1 MLAVRGFLIA
11 ATALVLAVL
20 APAAVAFETVRV
32 ATLKTGTVA
41 WELDTIIHHGLD
53 KKHGI
58 ELAVVPVAGKQGADV
73 MLLGGEADVIVT
85 DWIWVSRQR
94 QEGADFTFAPYS
106 AQVGGIVVTANSA
119 IKGIADLKGKK
130 IGVAGGPTDKSW
142 IIFQAVAKKDFGF
155 DLAKEAE
162 PVFAAPPLLNEKL
175 ETAEIDAILTFW
187 HFAAKLKA
195 HGAREIAS
203 VAEAAR
209 SLGLDPRT
217 PLLGYVYSEKWSL
230 AHGDAMKQLFAA
242 SLEAKTLLKT
252 DDAEWLR
259 LRPLM
264 RVKDNAEFEAL
275 KAGFREGIPQNNQV
289 DTTSAAK
296 LFALLAKIG
305 GKDLVGN
312 GTDLATGTF
321 AKLD

>member
-1 MLAVRGFLIA
+1 MRVVRWFLVALLAALS
-11 ATALVLAVL
+11 ATGAWAL
-20 APAAVAFETVRV
+20 ETVRV

-53 KKHGI
+53 RKHGI
-58 ELAVVPVAGKQGADV
+58 ELKVVPVAGKQGADV

-106 AQVGGIVVTANSA
+106 AQVGGVVVAGDSA
-119 IKGIADLKGKK
+119 IKGLADLEGKK

-142 IIFQAVAKKDFGF
+142 IVFQAVAKKDFGF
-155 DLAKEAE
+155 DLATDSE
-162 PVFAAPPLLNEKL
+162 PVFAAPPLLSEQL
-175 ETAEIDAILTFW
+175 EAGEIDAVITFW

-203 VAEAAR
+203 VAEAAK
-209 SLGLDPRT
+209 SLGLDSRT
-217 PLLGYVYSEKWSL
+217 PLLGYVYSEKWSA
-230 AHGDAMKQLFAA
+230 AHGDTAKRLVAA

-252 DDAEWLR
+252 DDAEWQR

-264 RVKDNAEFEAL
+264 NVKDDAEFEAL
-275 KAGFREGIPQNNQV
+275 KAGFRQGIPASGAV
-289 DTTSAAK
+289 DAASAAK
-296 LFALLAKIG
+296 LFALLAGIG
-305 GKDLVGN
+305 GKDLAG
-312 GTDLATGTF
+312 GIPDLAPGTF